1 MVDGSLIGWQWKH
14 MDISSAVPNTELE
27 ALSRR
32 YAAAVDR
39 RDPAALLAVFTPDA
53 TLRVERP
60 GREPSV
66 MTGHD
71 EIEGVIALV
80 SRWQRTAHLIAQGLF
95 VVEGT
100 DAVGEVYCTANHFG
114 DGERQPGRNHVMHI
128 RYLDRYLLAGDG
140 RWRIAQRTVAVD
152 AIEDRPVGERIR

>member
-1 MVDGSLIGWQWKH
+1 
-14 MDISSAVPNTELE
+14 MDITSAVPNTELE

-39 RDPAALLAVFTPDA
+39 RDRAALLAVFTPDA

-71 EIEGVIALV
+71 EIERVIAIV
-80 SRWQRTAHLIAQGLF
+80 SRWPRTAHLVAQGLF
-95 VVEGT
+95 VVEGASAT
-100 DAVGEVYCTANHFG
+100 GEVYCTANHFAG
-114 DGERQPGRNHVMHI
+114 GEAQPGRNHVMHI
-128 RYLDRYLLAGDG
+128 RYLDRYSLGGDG
-140 RWRIAQRTVAVD
+140 RWRIAQRTAAVD
-152 AIEDRPVGERIR
+152 ATEDRPVGERIR